1 MKTREIRV
9 GSSVIG
15 GSAFSVVAGPCSIE
29 NQKQLMTVANHVSER
44 GAAMLRG
51 GVFKM
56 RTDPKSFQGLGKDAL
71 PLIREAKAATGL
83 PFAVEVADPSHIE
96 FFADDVDVLQV
107 GSRNMH
113 NYYLLKELGKTRK
126 PIILKRGLAA
136 HLKEW
141 ILAIDYIVA
150 GGNEQVIL
158 CERGIRT
165 FEPELRNTVDLAGAV
180 WAQQKSGFPV
190 ILDPSH
196 GTGSPDL
203 IAPMAKAALAAGL
216 DGIMVEVH
224 PNPACALSD
233 GFQALT
239 LENFDQLITG
249 LHPIAQALGKKIS
262 RNGSSEQK

>member
-1 MKTREIRV
+1 MKTKEVRI
-9 GSSVIG
+9 GNSVIG
-15 GSAFSVVAGPCSIE
+15 GHAFSVMAGPCSIE
-29 NQKQLMTVANHVSER
+29 SHEQLMSVSHWVSEL
-44 GAAMLRG
+44 GAAVLRG

-71 PLIREAKAATGL
+71 PLIREAKATTGL
-83 PFAVEVADPSHIE
+83 PFAVEVADPAHIE
-96 FFADDVDVLQV
+96 LFADDVDVLQV

-126 PIILKRGLAA
+126 PILLKRGLAA

-141 ILAIDYIVA
+141 ILAVDYIVA
-150 GGNEQVIL
+150 GGNEDIIL

-180 WAQQKSGFPV
+180 WAKQKTGLPV

-196 GTGSPDL
+196 GTGTPSL
-203 IAPMAKAALAAGL
+203 IPPMARAALAAGL

-224 PNPACALSD
+224 PEPTCALSD
-233 GFQALT
+233 GFQALDFPSFKN
-239 LENFDQLITG
+239 LMDSM
-249 LHPIAQALGKKIS
+249 HPIATALDRRIA
-262 RNGSSEQK
+262 RQ